1 MKTKLI
7 AAALALLSFA
17 MFGSLAVAQEDAFQ
31 KGSAA
36 LLQEDYVEA
45 VKWYRL
51 SAEQGDAKAQFALG
65 ALYTH
70 GAGVPQNDT
79 EAMKW
84 YRLSA
89 KQGLAEAQ
97 YSLGVMYANGE
108 GVPENDTEAVKWYR
122 LAADKGDA
130 MAQSNLGVMYLQ
142 GRGVPED
149 FVQAYKWFNLAA
161 AQGDQTA
168 ADNKE
173 IARNLMTPQQIAE
186 AQKLSS
192 AWKPVGER

>member
-51 SAEQGDAKAQFALG
+51 SA
-65 ALYTH
+65 
-70 GAGVPQNDT
+70 
-79 EAMKW
+79 
-84 YRLSA
+84 

-97 YSLGVMYANGE
+97 YVLGVMYANGE

-122 LAADKGDA
+122 LAADQGDA